1 MRWTLAASL
10 VLLGLAVAARPAAAA
25 ANDASRARLSYE
37 AMQRSLFDPRSG
49 GYRETV
55 GARPGVRAWPF
66 SQALAATIA
75 IAQLPRTRRVGERAV
90 EQRLVR
96 LEQRFRKGRVYAAW
110 PGGDVYLDDNEWIAE
125 DLLNWDAL
133 RGDPAARRWASDVF
147 AAAVRAWDTDP
158 THVCPGGVYWTAG
171 SANQDRN
178 AVSTVNGAVVGLR
191 LYALTHR
198 ASTLA
203 WAKRM
208 LAWVDRCLLAPNGLT
223 GDHIRA
229 DGSIDQTQWSYN
241 QGSLLGAYLL
251 LYETTGDASALARAE
266 SIADAAVAAFAPRW
280 TTGEPPEFAAIF
292 FRRLLALAAVDGR
305 TRYVAAARAYAD
317 WAWKTLRSS
326 KTGLFATR
334 GSPRLLDQ
342 AALVQL
348 YAALARPRLTAGR

>member
-10 VLLGLAVAARPAAAA
+10 LLLGLVAAAPSPAAVSV
-25 ANDASRARLSYE
+25 DATRARLGYE
-37 AMQRSLFDPRSG
+37 AMQRFLFDPRSG

-75 IAQLPRTRRVGERAV
+75 IARLPGTRRVGERAV

-133 RGDPAARRWASDVF
+133 RGDPPARRWAAEIF
-147 AAAVRAWDTDP
+147 AAAVHAWDTDP

-203 WAKRM
+203 WSKRM
-208 LAWVDRCLLAPNGLT
+208 LAWIDRCLLAPNGLT

-266 SIADAAVAAFAPRW
+266 SIADTAVVAFAPRW
-280 TTGEPPEFAAIF
+280 TSGEPPEFAAIF
-292 FRRLLALAAVDGR
+292 FRHLLALAAVDGR
-305 TRYVAAARAYAD
+305 TRYVAAARAYAA
-317 WAWKTLRSS
+317 WAWTTLRNP
-326 KTGLFATR
+326 KTGLFASRST
-334 GSPRLLDQ
+334 PRLLDQ

-348 YAALARPRLTAGR
+348 YAALARPPVTAGR